1 MQPLDMLLLLVV
13 IGLTLAHCYK
23 KRKFPFSFLAK
34 NKNTEIKDIQE
45 GAQACATPPP
55 FPTVANVPPVL
66 PQGAYGMPYSMEN
79 LQGVAPMTAPT
90 PPTNGVDLVKLI
102 PWVVDGYDPLPF
114 GTTQLDLDN
123 AIQNELPT
131 IGLTLNSEIIAMQQ
145 DGYSVISVNAVTLP
159 VDDGIRILFVLSCTH
174 TLKA

>member
-1 MQPLDMLLLLVV
+1 MQPLDMLLLFVV
-13 IGLTLAHCYK
+13 IGLALVHCYK
-23 KRKFPFSFLAK
+23 KRKFPCSFLAK
-34 NKNTEIKDIQE
+34 YKNTESKDTKGETQT
-45 GAQACATPPP
+45 GVTPPP
-55 FPTVANVPPVL
+55 FPTVANVPPAL
-66 PQGAYGMPYSMEN
+66 PQGTYGVPYCVGN
-79 LQGVAPMTAPT
+79 LQGVTPITAPT

-123 AIQNELPT
+123 AIQKELPT